1 MYADNKMNS
10 CLTDFLV
17 KLMMPEVVALVFQIW
32 RLSVDMEACIA

>member
-17 KLMMPEVVALVFQIW
+17 KLMSEVVALVFQIW